1 MPFGSVT
8 LPHLT
13 FPYKGEEK
21 NSVVASRLQAH
32 SFVLVDTVF
41 SEDKN
46 SERCYRK
53 GRLSVNESNPCTGNG
68 GRMATREFILDL
80 GKLMVGIA
88 WIDGRLEPEELNALK
103 ELLFRLPDISGE
115 DWTQLELYMTHA
127 VSDAE
132 RQALLDRVLSGIRSS
147 RDKQLVLET
156 LEKLVAVDG
165 SDREVVGDAP
175 EPALSLSKGGVPESA
190 FLENIRQDIEGRSSG
205 LLGHLTAPF
214 RQTLRRKAGQGSRED
229 RIEDFIK
236 NTIYYQLTS
245 ELQQQGRTLSIP
257 ETEARKICLAA
268 GLMAHVAWVD
278 NEVCHREREAMS
290 LGLRQLWNV
299 PDDEAR
305 LITEMS
311 RARIMH
317 GLDLV
322 RLTTGFCRYT
332 TIEERKAFLRCLF
345 AIANAAEDT
354 SHAEIEAIRHLAKAL
369 ELPHQEFIEAKLTI
383 PRQDRGG
390 L

>member
-1 MPFGSVT
+1 
-8 LPHLT
+8 
-13 FPYKGEEK
+13 
-21 NSVVASRLQAH
+21 
-32 SFVLVDTVF
+32 
-41 SEDKN
+41 
-46 SERCYRK
+46 
-53 GRLSVNESNPCTGNG
+53 
-68 GRMATREFILDL
+68 MATRDFILDL
-80 GKLMVGIA
+80 GKLMIGIA
-88 WIDGRLEPEELNALK
+88 WIDGRLEQDEINALK

-115 DWTQLELYMTHA
+115 EWTQLELYMTHA

-132 RQALLDRVLSGIRSS
+132 RQDLLDRVLSGIRSS
-147 RDKQLVLET
+147 GDKQLVLET
-156 LEKLVAVDG
+156 LEKLVAGDG
-165 SDREVVGDAP
+165 AGREAVGDTP
-175 EPALSLSKGGVPESA
+175 RGVPESA
-190 FLENIRQDIEGRSSG
+190 FLERIRQDIEGRSSG
-205 LLGHLTAPF
+205 LLVHLTAPF
-214 RQTLRRKAGQGSRED
+214 RQTLKRKASRGARED

-278 NEVCHREREAMS
+278 NEVCHREREAMT
-290 LGLRQLWNV
+290 LALRELWNV

-305 LITEMS
+305 LIAEMS
-311 RARIMH
+311 QVRIMH
-317 GLDLV
+317 GLNLV
-322 RLTTGFCRYT
+322 RLTSGFCHHT

-345 AIANAAEDT
+345 AIANAAENT
-354 SHAEIEAIRHLAKAL
+354 SHDEIEAIRQIAKSF

>member
-1 MPFGSVT
+1 
-8 LPHLT
+8 
-13 FPYKGEEK
+13 
-21 NSVVASRLQAH
+21 
-32 SFVLVDTVF
+32 
-41 SEDKN
+41 
-46 SERCYRK
+46 
-53 GRLSVNESNPCTGNG
+53 
-68 GRMATREFILDL
+68 MATRDFILDL
-80 GKLMVGIA
+80 GKLMIGIA
-88 WIDGRLEPEELNALK
+88 WIDGRLEPEEMNALK
-103 ELLFRLPDISGE
+103 ELLFVLPDISGE
-115 DWTQLELYMTHA
+115 DWMQLELYMTHA

-132 RQALLDRVLSGIRSS
+132 RQDLLDRVLSGIRSS

-156 LEKLVAVDG
+156 LEKLVAGDG
-165 SDREVVGDAP
+165 SDRAE
-175 EPALSLSKGGVPESA
+175 ESA
-190 FLENIRQDIEGRSSG
+190 FLERIRQDLEGRSTG

-214 RQTLRRKAGQGSRED
+214 RQTLTRKAGQGSRED

-236 NTIYYQLTS
+236 NTIYFQLTS

-278 NEVCHREREAMS
+278 NEVCHREREAMT

-299 PDDEAR
+299 PEDEAR

-354 SHAEIEAIRHLAKAL
+354 SHAEIEAIRHLAKAF

-383 PRQDRGG
+383 PRQERGG

>member
-1 MPFGSVT
+1 
-8 LPHLT
+8 
-13 FPYKGEEK
+13 
-21 NSVVASRLQAH
+21 
-32 SFVLVDTVF
+32 
-41 SEDKN
+41 
-46 SERCYRK
+46 
-53 GRLSVNESNPCTGNG
+53 
-68 GRMATREFILDL
+68 MATRDFILDL
-80 GKLMVGIA
+80 GKLMIGIA
-88 WIDGRLEPEELNALK
+88 WIDGRLEQDEINALK
-103 ELLFRLPDISGE
+103 ELLFLLPDISGE
-115 DWTQLELYMTHA
+115 EWMQLELYMTHA

-132 RQALLDRVLSGIRSS
+132 RRDLLDRVLSGIRSS
-147 RDKQLVLET
+147 GDKQLVLET
-156 LEKLVAVDG
+156 LEKLVGGDG
-165 SDREVVGDAP
+165 SDRGIVGDAP
-175 EPALSLSKGGVPESA
+175 RGVPESA
-190 FLENIRQDIEGRSSG
+190 FLDSIRQDIEGRSTG
-205 LLGHLTAPF
+205 LLGHLAAPI
-214 RQTLRRKAGQGSRED
+214 RQTLKRKAGQGSRED

-257 ETEARKICLAA
+257 VTEARKVCLAA

-290 LGLRQLWNV
+290 LALRELWNV
-299 PDDEAR
+299 PADEAR

-311 RARIMH
+311 QARIMH

-322 RLTTGFCRYT
+322 RLTSGFCHHT

-345 AIANAAEDT
+345 AIANAAENT
-354 SHAEIEAIRHLAKAL
+354 SHAEIEAIRQIAKSF

>member
-1 MPFGSVT
+1 
-8 LPHLT
+8 
-13 FPYKGEEK
+13 
-21 NSVVASRLQAH
+21 
-32 SFVLVDTVF
+32 
-41 SEDKN
+41 
-46 SERCYRK
+46 
-53 GRLSVNESNPCTGNG
+53 
-68 GRMATREFILDL
+68 MATRDFILDL
-80 GKLMVGIA
+80 GKLMIGIA
-88 WIDGRLEPEELNALK
+88 WIDGRLEQDEINALK
-103 ELLFRLPDISGE
+103 ELLFLLPDISGE
-115 DWTQLELYMTHA
+115 EWMHLELYMTHA

-132 RQALLDRVLSGIRSS
+132 RRDLLDRVLSGIRSS
-147 RDKQLVLET
+147 GDKQLVLET
-156 LEKLVAVDG
+156 LEKLVAGDG
-165 SDREVVGDAP
+165 AGRGAVGDAP
-175 EPALSLSKGGVPESA
+175 EPALNLSKGGVPESA
-190 FLENIRQDIEGRSSG
+190 FVEDIRQDLEGRSTG

-214 RQTLRRKAGQGSRED
+214 RQTLKRKASQGAREN

-278 NEVCHREREAMS
+278 NEVCHREREAMT
-290 LGLRQLWNV
+290 LALRELWNV
-299 PDDEAR
+299 PADEAR

-311 RARIMH
+311 QARIMH

-322 RLTTGFCRYT
+322 RLTSGFCHHT

-345 AIANAAEDT
+345 AIANAAENT
-354 SHAEIEAIRHLAKAL
+354 SHDEIEAIRQIAKSF

>member
-1 MPFGSVT
+1 
-8 LPHLT
+8 
-13 FPYKGEEK
+13 
-21 NSVVASRLQAH
+21 
-32 SFVLVDTVF
+32 
-41 SEDKN
+41 
-46 SERCYRK
+46 
-53 GRLSVNESNPCTGNG
+53 
-68 GRMATREFILDL
+68 MATRDFILDL
-80 GKLMVGIA
+80 GKLMIGIA
-88 WIDGRLEPEELNALK
+88 WIDGRLEQDEINALK
-103 ELLFRLPDISGE
+103 ELLFLLPDISGE
-115 DWTQLELYMTHA
+115 EWMQLELYMTHA

-132 RQALLDRVLSGIRSS
+132 RRDLLDRVLSGIRSS
-147 RDKQLVLET
+147 GDKQLVLET
-156 LEKLVAVDG
+156 LEKLVGGDR
-165 SDREVVGDAP
+165 SDRGIVGDAP
-175 EPALSLSKGGVPESA
+175 RGVPESA
-190 FLENIRQDIEGRSSG
+190 FLDSIRQDIEGRSTG
-205 LLGHLTAPF
+205 LLGHLAAPI
-214 RQTLRRKAGQGSRED
+214 RQTLKRKAGQGSRED

-257 ETEARKICLAA
+257 VTEARKICLAA

-290 LGLRQLWNV
+290 LALRELWNV
-299 PDDEAR
+299 PADEAR

-311 RARIMH
+311 QARIMH

-322 RLTTGFCRYT
+322 RLTSGFCHHT

-345 AIANAAEDT
+345 AIANAAENT
-354 SHAEIEAIRHLAKAL
+354 SHAEIEAIRQIAKSF

>member
-1 MPFGSVT
+1 
-8 LPHLT
+8 
-13 FPYKGEEK
+13 
-21 NSVVASRLQAH
+21 
-32 SFVLVDTVF
+32 
-41 SEDKN
+41 
-46 SERCYRK
+46 
-53 GRLSVNESNPCTGNG
+53 
-68 GRMATREFILDL
+68 MATRDFILDL
-80 GKLMVGIA
+80 GKLMIGIA
-88 WIDGRLEPEELNALK
+88 WIDGRLEQDEVNALK
-103 ELLFRLPDISGE
+103 ELLFLLPDISGE
-115 DWTQLELYMTHA
+115 DWMQLELYMTHA

-132 RQALLDRVLSGIRSS
+132 RRDLLDRVLSGIRSS
-147 RDKQLVLET
+147 GDRQLVLET
-156 LEKLVAVDG
+156 LEK
-165 SDREVVGDAP
+165 VVGGNGADRA
-175 EPALSLSKGGVPESA
+175 SESA
-190 FLENIRQDIEGRSSG
+190 FLESIRQDLEGRSTG

-214 RQTLRRKAGQGSRED
+214 RQNLKRKAGQGARED

-236 NTIYYQLTS
+236 NTIYFQLTS
-245 ELQQQGRTLSIP
+245 ELEQQGRTLSFP
-257 ETEARKICLAA
+257 ESDARKICLAA

-290 LGLRQLWNV
+290 LALRQLWSV

-311 RARIMH
+311 HARIMQ

-322 RLTTGFCRYT
+322 RLTMGFCHHT

-354 SHAEIEAIRHLAKAL
+354 SYAEIEAIRQIAKSF

>member
-1 MPFGSVT
+1 M
-8 LPHLT
+8 
-13 FPYKGEEK
+13 
-21 NSVVASRLQAH
+21 ASR
-32 SFVLVDTVF
+32 D
-41 SEDKN
+41 
-46 SERCYRK
+46 
-53 GRLSVNESNPCTGNG
+53 
-68 GRMATREFILDL
+68 FILDL
-80 GKLMVGIA
+80 GKLMIGIA
-88 WIDGRLEPEELNALK
+88 WIDGRLEQDEINALK
-103 ELLFRLPDISGE
+103 ELLFLLPDISGE
-115 DWTQLELYMTHA
+115 EWMQLELYMTHA

-132 RQALLDRVLSGIRSS
+132 RRALLDRVLSGIRSS

-156 LEKLVAVDG
+156 LEKLVAGDAN
-165 SDREVVGDAP
+165 DRAVGDAP
-175 EPALSLSKGGVPESA
+175 RGVPESA
-190 FLENIRQDIEGRSSG
+190 FVEDIRQDLEGRSAG

-214 RQTLRRKAGQGSRED
+214 RQTLKRKASQGARED

-236 NTIYYQLTS
+236 NTIYFQLTS
-245 ELQQQGRTLSIP
+245 ELEQQGRTLSIP

-290 LGLRQLWNV
+290 LALRELWNV
-299 PDDEAR
+299 PADEAR

-311 RARIMH
+311 QARIMH

-322 RLTTGFCRYT
+322 RLTSGFCHHT

-345 AIANAAEDT
+345 AIANAAENT
-354 SHAEIEAIRHLAKAL
+354 SHDEIETIRQIAKSL

>member
-1 MPFGSVT
+1 
-8 LPHLT
+8 
-13 FPYKGEEK
+13 
-21 NSVVASRLQAH
+21 
-32 SFVLVDTVF
+32 
-41 SEDKN
+41 
-46 SERCYRK
+46 
-53 GRLSVNESNPCTGNG
+53 
-68 GRMATREFILDL
+68 MATRDFILDL
-80 GKLMVGIA
+80 GKLMIGIA
-88 WIDGRLEPEELNALK
+88 WVDGRLEQDEINALK
-103 ELLFRLPDISGE
+103 ELLFLLPDISGE
-115 DWTQLELYMTHA
+115 EWMQLELYMTHA

-132 RQALLDRVLSGIRSS
+132 RRDLLDRVLSGIRSS

-156 LEKLVAVDG
+156 LEKLVGGDG
-165 SDREVVGDAP
+165 SDRGIVGDAP
-175 EPALSLSKGGVPESA
+175 RGVPESA
-190 FLENIRQDIEGRSSG
+190 FLDSIRQDIEGRSTG
-205 LLGHLTAPF
+205 LLGHLAAPI
-214 RQTLRRKAGQGSRED
+214 RQTLKRKAGQGSRED

-257 ETEARKICLAA
+257 VTEARKVCLAA

-290 LGLRQLWNV
+290 LALRELWNV
-299 PDDEAR
+299 PADEAR

-311 RARIMH
+311 QARIMH

-322 RLTTGFCRYT
+322 RLTSGFCHHT

-345 AIANAAEDT
+345 AIANAAENT
-354 SHAEIEAIRHLAKAL
+354 SHAEIEAIRQIAKSF

>member
-1 MPFGSVT
+1 
-8 LPHLT
+8 
-13 FPYKGEEK
+13 
-21 NSVVASRLQAH
+21 
-32 SFVLVDTVF
+32 
-41 SEDKN
+41 
-46 SERCYRK
+46 
-53 GRLSVNESNPCTGNG
+53 
-68 GRMATREFILDL
+68 MATRDFILDL
-80 GKLMVGIA
+80 GKLMIGIA
-88 WIDGRLEPEELNALK
+88 WIDGRLEQEEVNALK
-103 ELLFRLPDISGE
+103 ELLFLLPDISGE

-132 RQALLDRVLSGIRSS
+132 RQDLLERVLSGIRSS
-147 RDKQLVLET
+147 QDKQFVLQT
-156 LEKLVAVDG
+156 LEKLVAGDG
-165 SDREVVGDAP
+165 SDRAG
-175 EPALSLSKGGVPESA
+175 ESA
-190 FLENIRQDIEGRSSG
+190 FLERIRLDIEGRSSG

-214 RQTLRRKAGQGSRED
+214 RQTLKRKAGQGSRED

-236 NTIYYQLTS
+236 NTIYFQLTS
-245 ELQQQGRTLSIP
+245 ELQQEGRTLSIP

-299 PDDEAR
+299 PEDEAR

-322 RLTTGFCRYT
+322 RLTRGFCHYT

-354 SHAEIEAIRHLAKAL
+354 SHAEIETIRQIAKSF

>member
-1 MPFGSVT
+1 MP
-8 LPHLT
+8 
-13 FPYKGEEK
+13 
-21 NSVVASRLQAH
+21 
-32 SFVLVDTVF
+32 
-41 SEDKN
+41 
-46 SERCYRK
+46 
-53 GRLSVNESNPCTGNG
+53 
-68 GRMATREFILDL
+68 
-80 GKLMVGIA
+80 
-88 WIDGRLEPEELNALK
+88 NAM
-103 ELLFRLPDISGE
+103 D
-115 DWTQLELYMTHA
+115 
-127 VSDAE
+127 
-132 RQALLDRVLSGIRSS
+132 LLDRVLSGIRSS

-156 LEKLVAVDG
+156 LEKLVAGDG
-165 SDREVVGDAP
+165 ADRA
-175 EPALSLSKGGVPESA
+175 SESA
-190 FLENIRQDIEGRSSG
+190 FLEHIRQDIEGRSTG

-214 RQTLRRKAGQGSRED
+214 RQALKRKAGQYQGARED

-236 NTIYYQLTS
+236 NTIYFQLTS

-299 PDDEAR
+299 PEEEAR

-311 RARIMH
+311 HSRIMH

-322 RLTTGFCRYT
+322 RLTRGFCHYT
-332 TIEERKAFLRCLF
+332 TTEERKAFLRCLF

-354 SHAEIEAIRHLAKAL
+354 SHAEIEAIRQIATSF

-383 PRQDRGG
+383 PRQDRAG

>member
-1 MPFGSVT
+1 
-8 LPHLT
+8 
-13 FPYKGEEK
+13 
-21 NSVVASRLQAH
+21 
-32 SFVLVDTVF
+32 
-41 SEDKN
+41 
-46 SERCYRK
+46 
-53 GRLSVNESNPCTGNG
+53 
-68 GRMATREFILDL
+68 MATRDFILDL
-80 GKLMVGIA
+80 GKLMIGIA
-88 WIDGRLEPEELNALK
+88 WIDGRLEPEEINVLK
-103 ELLFRLPDISGE
+103 ELLFLLPDISGE

-127 VSDAE
+127 VSDTE
-132 RQALLDRVLSGIRSS
+132 RQDLLQRVLSGIRSS
-147 RDKQLVLET
+147 QDKQLVIQT
-156 LEKLVAVDG
+156 LEKLVADDG
-165 SDREVVGDAP
+165 ADRAN
-175 EPALSLSKGGVPESA
+175 ESA
-190 FLENIRQDIEGRSSG
+190 FLEDIRQDIEGRSGG

-214 RQTLRRKAGQGSRED
+214 RQALKRKAGQGSREG

-236 NTIYYQLTS
+236 NTIYFQLTS
-245 ELQQQGRTLSIP
+245 ELQQQGRTLSFP

-290 LGLRQLWNV
+290 QGLRQLWNV
-299 PDDEAR
+299 PDDEAQ

-311 RARIMH
+311 RARIMN

-322 RLTTGFCRYT
+322 RLTRGFCHHT
-332 TIEERKAFLRCLF
+332 SIEERKAFLRCLF

-354 SHAEIEAIRHLAKAL
+354 SHAEIEAIRQIAKSF

>member
-1 MPFGSVT
+1 
-8 LPHLT
+8 
-13 FPYKGEEK
+13 
-21 NSVVASRLQAH
+21 
-32 SFVLVDTVF
+32 
-41 SEDKN
+41 
-46 SERCYRK
+46 
-53 GRLSVNESNPCTGNG
+53 
-68 GRMATREFILDL
+68 MATRDFILDL
-80 GKLMVGIA
+80 GKLMIGIA

-103 ELLFRLPDISGE
+103 ELLFMLPDISGE
-115 DWTQLELYMTHA
+115 DWMQLELYMTHA

-132 RQALLDRVLSGIRSS
+132 RRDLLDRVLSGIRSS

-156 LEKLVAVDG
+156 LEKLVAG
-165 SDREVVGDAP
+165 NGNDRA
-175 EPALSLSKGGVPESA
+175 SESA
-190 FLENIRQDIEGRSSG
+190 FVEDIRQDIEGRSAG

-214 RQTLRRKAGQGSRED
+214 RQTLKRKAGQGTRED

-236 NTIYYQLTS
+236 NTIYFQLTS
-245 ELQQQGRTLSIP
+245 ELEQQGRTLSIP

-290 LGLRQLWNV
+290 QALRQLWNV
-299 PDDEAR
+299 PEDEAR

-311 RARIMH
+311 RARIMN

-322 RLTTGFCRYT
+322 RLTRGFCHHT
-332 TIEERKAFLRCLF
+332 SIEERKAFLRCLF

-354 SHAEIEAIRHLAKAL
+354 SHAEIEAIRQIAKSF

>member
-1 MPFGSVT
+1 
-8 LPHLT
+8 
-13 FPYKGEEK
+13 
-21 NSVVASRLQAH
+21 
-32 SFVLVDTVF
+32 
-41 SEDKN
+41 
-46 SERCYRK
+46 
-53 GRLSVNESNPCTGNG
+53 
-68 GRMATREFILDL
+68 MATRDFILDL
-80 GKLMVGIA
+80 GKLMIGIA
-88 WIDGRLEPEELNALK
+88 WIDGQLEPEELHTLK
-103 ELLFRLPDISGE
+103 ELLFLLPDISGE
-115 DWTQLELYMTHA
+115 DWTHLELYMTHA
-127 VSDAE
+127 VTDAE
-132 RQALLDRVLSGIRSS
+132 RQDLLDRVLSGIRSS

-156 LEKLVAVDG
+156 LEKLVAGDG
-165 SDREVVGDAP
+165 ADRAN
-175 EPALSLSKGGVPESA
+175 ESA
-190 FLENIRQDIEGRSSG
+190 FLERIRQDIEGRSTG
-205 LLGHLTAPF
+205 LLGHLATPF
-214 RQTLRRKAGQGSRED
+214 RQALKRKAGQGSRED

-236 NTIYYQLTS
+236 NTIYFQLT
-245 ELQQQGRTLSIP
+245 LVMQQQGHTLSIP

-278 NEVCHREREAMS
+278 NEVCHREHEAMS

-299 PDDEAR
+299 PEDEAR

-322 RLTTGFCRYT
+322 RLTMGFCHYT

-345 AIANAAEDT
+345 SIANAAEDT
-354 SHAEIEAIRHLAKAL
+354 SPAEIEAIRHVAKAF

>member
-1 MPFGSVT
+1 
-8 LPHLT
+8 
-13 FPYKGEEK
+13 
-21 NSVVASRLQAH
+21 
-32 SFVLVDTVF
+32 
-41 SEDKN
+41 
-46 SERCYRK
+46 
-53 GRLSVNESNPCTGNG
+53 
-68 GRMATREFILDL
+68 MATRDFILDL
-80 GKLMVGIA
+80 GKLMIGIA

-103 ELLFRLPDISGE
+103 ELLFLLPDISGE

-132 RQALLDRVLSGIRSS
+132 RQDLLDRVLSGIRSS

-156 LEKLVAVDG
+156 LEKLVAGDG
-165 SDREVVGDAP
+165 AERVN
-175 EPALSLSKGGVPESA
+175 ESA
-190 FLENIRQDIEGRSSG
+190 FLEHIRQDIEGRSAG

-214 RQTLRRKAGQGSRED
+214 RQTLKRKAGQGTRED

-236 NTIYYQLTS
+236 NTIYFQLTS
-245 ELQQQGRTLSIP
+245 ELEQQGRTLSIP

-299 PDDEAR
+299 PEDEAQ

-311 RARIMH
+311 RARIMN
-317 GLDLV
+317 GLNLV
-322 RLTTGFCRYT
+322 RLTRGFCHHT
-332 TIEERKAFLRCLF
+332 SIEERKAFLRCLF

-354 SHAEIEAIRHLAKAL
+354 SHAEIEAIRQIAKSF

>member
-1 MPFGSVT
+1 
-8 LPHLT
+8 
-13 FPYKGEEK
+13 
-21 NSVVASRLQAH
+21 
-32 SFVLVDTVF
+32 
-41 SEDKN
+41 
-46 SERCYRK
+46 
-53 GRLSVNESNPCTGNG
+53 
-68 GRMATREFILDL
+68 MATRDFILDL
-80 GKLMVGIA
+80 GKLMIGIA
-88 WIDGRLEPEELNALK
+88 WIDGRLEQDEINALK
-103 ELLFRLPDISGE
+103 ELLFLLPDISGE
-115 DWTQLELYMTHA
+115 DWMQLEIYMTHA

-132 RQALLDRVLSGIRSS
+132 RRDLLDRVLSGIRSS

-156 LEKLVAVDG
+156 LEKLVAGDG
-165 SDREVVGDAP
+165 NDRAAVGDAP
-175 EPALSLSKGGVPESA
+175 RGVPESA
-190 FLENIRQDIEGRSSG
+190 FVEDIRQDLEGRSTG
-205 LLGHLTAPF
+205 LLSHLTAPF
-214 RQTLRRKAGQGSRED
+214 RQTLKRKAGQGTRED

-236 NTIYYQLTS
+236 NTIYFQLTS
-245 ELQQQGRTLSIP
+245 ELEQQGRTLSIP

-290 LGLRQLWNV
+290 LALRELWNV

-311 RARIMH
+311 QARIMH

-322 RLTTGFCRYT
+322 RLTSGFCHHT

-354 SHAEIEAIRHLAKAL
+354 SHAEIEAIRQIAKSFELA
-369 ELPHQEFIEAKLTI
+369 HQEFIEAKLTI